1 MHPSIAQLEMQI
13 DRQALDAAQ
22 ERLDAE
28 QGWALIN
35 ALTAKWW
42 EQGYNAGMWGTQ
54 PSGFWTADHQKG
66 YLAACVARQSQRQAV
81 AA

>member
-1 MHPSIAQLEMQI
+1 MHPSIAQLEAQI
-13 DRQALDAAQ
+13 DRQARDAAQ

-42 EQGYNAGMWGTQ
+42 EQGYNAALWGVE

-66 YLAACVARQSQRQAV
+66 YLAARAAVTQFAQAV
-81 AA
+81 PA